1 MELQEIFNK
10 AHKHFAGMTE
20 PSMASVDGDDQNPQC
35 AYRGND
41 GNKCIVGA
49 FIPDSLYKG
58 SLEGDSLDPMGEYS
72 NSAAGKQYGDF
83 SFHNTR
89 VTDVLA
95 LAFRQ
100 KRLTNEQYILLGSLQ
115 RVHDR
120 NAEDWNDGFQCNSE
134 VSWYDF
140 IKPEII
146 ACAMKFD
153 LETDEA

>member
-20 PSMASVDGDDQNPQC
+20 PSMAGVDGDDENPQC
-35 AYRGND
+35 TYRGTD

-49 FIPDSLYKG
+49 FIPDSLYDE
-58 SLEGDSLDPMGEYS
+58 SLEGDSLDPRGDYRRD
-72 NSAAGKQYGDF
+72 GDF

-146 ACAMKFD
+146 KCAMKFD

>member
-35 AYRGND
+35 AYRGAD

-58 SLEGDSLDPMGEYS
+58 SLEGDSLDPMGDSEGS
-72 NSAAGKQYGDF
+72 GDF

-120 NAEDWNDGFQCNSE
+120 NAEDWNDGYALNDE
-134 VSWYDF
+134 VSWYNF
-140 IKPEII
+140 IKSEII
-146 ACAMKFD
+146 KCGEKFD
-153 LETDEA
+153 LETNQA

>member
-10 AHKHFAGMTE
+10 AHKHFVGMAE
-20 PSMASVDGDDQNPQC
+20 PSMAGVDGDDENPQC
-35 AYRGND
+35 AYRGAD

-49 FIPDSLYKG
+49 FIPDSLYDE
-58 SLEGDSLDPMGEYS
+58 SLEGDSLDPRGDYRRD
-72 NSAAGKQYGDF
+72 GDF

>member
-20 PSMASVDGDDQNPQC
+20 PSMAGVDGDDENPQC
-35 AYRGND
+35 AYRGAD

-58 SLEGDSLDPMGEYS
+58 SLEGDSLDPMGDSEGS
-72 NSAAGKQYGDF
+72 GDF

-120 NAEDWNDGFQCNSE
+120 NADAWHEGSDLSD
-134 VSWYDF
+134 VSWYEF
-140 IKPEII
+140 IKYEMIN
-146 ACAMKFD
+146 CGEKFN
-153 LETDEA
+153 LETGEV

>member
-10 AHKHFAGMTE
+10 AHKHFVGMAE
-20 PSMASVDGDDQNPQC
+20 PSMAGVDGDDENPQC
-35 AYRGND
+35 AYRGAD

-49 FIPDSLYKG
+49 FIPDSLYDE
-58 SLEGDSLDPMGEYS
+58 SLEGDSLDPRGDYRRE
-72 NSAAGKQYGDF
+72 GDF

-120 NAEDWNDGFQCNSE
+120 NAEDWNDGYALNDE
-134 VSWYDF
+134 VSWYNF
-140 IKPEII
+140 IKSEII
-146 ACAMKFD
+146 KCGEKFD
-153 LETDEA
+153 LETNEA

>member
-20 PSMASVDGDDQNPQC
+20 PSMAGVDGDDENPQC
-35 AYRGND
+35 TYRGTD

-49 FIPDSLYKG
+49 FIPDSLYDE
-58 SLEGDSLDPMGEYS
+58 SLEGDSLDPRGDYRRD
-72 NSAAGKQYGDF
+72 GDF

>member
-20 PSMASVDGDDQNPQC
+20 PSMAGVDGDDENPQC
-35 AYRGND
+35 TYRGTD

-49 FIPDSLYKG
+49 FIPDSLYDE
-58 SLEGDSLDPMGEYS
+58 SLEGDSLDPRGDYRRD
-72 NSAAGKQYGDF
+72 GDF

-120 NAEDWNDGFQCNSE
+120 NAEDWNDGYALNDE
-134 VSWYDF
+134 VSWYNF
-140 IKPEII
+140 IKSEII
-146 ACAMKFD
+146 KCGEKFD
-153 LETDEA
+153 LETNEA

>member
-10 AHKHFAGMTE
+10 AHKHFVGMAE
-20 PSMASVDGDDQNPQC
+20 PSMGATDYTEAPNMQC
-35 AYRGND
+35 AYRGAD

-58 SLEGDSLDPMGEYS
+58 SLEGDSLDPRGDY
-72 NSAAGKQYGDF
+72 NSSGDF

-120 NAEDWNDGFQCNSE
+120 NAEDWNDGYALNDE

-140 IKPEII
+140 IKSEII
-146 ACAMKFD
+146 KCGEKFD
-153 LETDEA
+153 LETNEA

>member
-20 PSMASVDGDDQNPQC
+20 PSMAGVDGDDENPQC
-35 AYRGND
+35 TYRGTD

-49 FIPDSLYKG
+49 FIPDSLYDE
-58 SLEGDSLDPMGEYS
+58 SLEGDSLDPRGDYRRD
-72 NSAAGKQYGDF
+72 GDF

-120 NAEDWNDGFQCNSE
+120 NAEDWNDGYALNDE

-140 IKPEII
+140 IKSEII
-146 ACAMKFD
+146 KCGEKFD
-153 LETDEA
+153 LETNEA